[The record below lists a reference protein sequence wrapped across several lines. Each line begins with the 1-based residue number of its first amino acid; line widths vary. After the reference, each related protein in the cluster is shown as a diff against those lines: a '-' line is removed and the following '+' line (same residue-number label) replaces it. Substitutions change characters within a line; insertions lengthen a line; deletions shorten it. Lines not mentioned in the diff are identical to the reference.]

1 MARCLDSGD
10 ETLLPTDMDNIV
22 APSDLLNRED
32 VLILDTE
39 TTGLNE
45 NAEIVAIVDTTGT
58 TRYSAPIMPKGRIP
72 SADIHGLTQPEKAE
86 RTGVNLVWR

>member
-10 ETLLPTDMDNIV
+10 ETLLPTDTDNIV

-39 TTGLNE
+39 TTGLN
-45 NAEIVAIVDTTGT
+45 
-58 TRYSAPIMPKGRIP
+58 
-72 SADIHGLTQPEKAE
+72 
-86 RTGVNLVWR
+86 

>member
-1 MARCLDSGD
+1 MARCLDPGD
-10 ETLLPTDMDNIV
+10 ETLLSTDTDNIV

-45 NAEIVAIVDTTGT
+45 NAEIVEIVDTTGT

-72 SADIHGLTQPEKAE
+72 SADIRGLTQAEKAE
-86 RTGVNLVWR
+86 RTARA